1 MAVPPPVGPY
11 AAGPWHRRYWGYY
24 DRPRAGCGCL
34 YTLLV
39 VMLIWAVFSLLITPL
54 PFWYW

>member
-1 MAVPPPVGPY
+1 MAVPPDYRYPAG
-11 AAGPWHRRYWGYY
+11 GPWYRRYWGYY
-24 DRPRAGCGCL
+24 DRPRTGCGCL

-39 VMLIWAVFSLLITPL
+39 VVLIWALFSLLITPL

>member
-11 AAGPWHRRYWGYY
+11 TGGPWYRRYWGYY

-39 VMLIWAVFSLLITPL
+39 VVLIWALFSMLITPL